1 MANKTLTPPAGSI
14 TRKKILGRGTSSG
27 KGRTSTKGHKGIKA
41 RAGGTVS
48 MGFEGGQMK
57 LIMRMPKVGF
67 TNYPHFV
74 TMRPI
79 DVELLDRSYQSGEE
93 VSLKTL
99 REKKL
104 VGKNQVDV
112 KILGKGI
119 LSKKLTIAKGIH
131 ASASAK
137 KVIETAGGTFAA

>member
-1 MANKTLTPPAGSI
+1 MASKHLTPPEGSY

-57 LIMRMPKVGF
+57 LVMRMPKVGF
-67 TNYPHFV
+67 SNYPHFV
-74 TMRPI
+74 KHSPI
-79 DVELLDRSYQSGEE
+79 GVEALEKYFNAGDE
-93 VSLKTL
+93 VSVKTL

-104 VGKNQVDV
+104 IRKNDKDV
-112 KILGKGI
+112 KLLGAGK
-119 LSKKLTIAKGIH
+119 LSKKLIIAKGIA
-131 ASASAK
+131 ASAVAK
-137 KVIETAGGTFAA
+137 KAVESAGGSFAS